1 MEKVVGTVTHYFPKV
16 GVAVVRIGYELHTGD
31 QVRISGPH
39 QNFSQRVTS
48 MQIEHQTITSASHM
62 VVLRSETDE
71 RTKKGALKKGKVLK
85 IYPPYSPNNVP
96 AQAP

>member
-16 GVAVVRIGYELHTGD
+16 GVAVVRIGDDLHTGD

-48 MQIEHQTITSASHM
+48 MQIEHQTITSASRGQEVGMKVSQPVRPGDM
-62 VVLRSETDE
+62 VYR
-71 RTKKGALKKGKVLK
+71 
-85 IYPPYSPNNVP
+85 ISPE
-96 AQAP
+96 

>member
-48 MQIEHQTITSASHM
+48 MQIEHQTITSASRGQEVGMKVSQPVRPGDM
-62 VVLRSETDE
+62 VYR
-71 RTKKGALKKGKVLK
+71 
-85 IYPPYSPNNVP
+85 ISPE
-96 AQAP
+96 